1 MYPDIPIS
9 YKKIPVAQNFLM
21 YEFFYPDFSAWY
33 KIFAKS
39 FLLSSSLINAAQVIR
54 TFFGQPVYIS
64 SVYRPKDTYG
74 FHRYAMAINLH
85 FGTDLVTLAKLKTI
99 LRDHRNNPPLFKCLR
114 ETGITGFG
122 LESNHLHL
130 DLRQFYFNFTDQI
143 GQYQLFEI

>member
-1 MYPDIPIS
+1 MNPNIPIT

-33 KIFAKS
+33 KTFAKS
-39 FLLSSSLINAAQVIR
+39 FDLSSSLINAAQVIR

-74 FHRYAMAINLH
+74 FHRYAMALDLH
-85 FGTDLVTLAKLKTI
+85 FGTNLVLLTKLKQI
-99 LRDHRNNPPLFKCLR
+99 LNDHKNNPTLFKSLR

-130 DLRQFYFNFTDQI
+130 DIRQFCFNYTDHI